1 MIPGLISVKI
11 VFINVVNEQIVFRQ
25 LKFVFFSQKAFFKH
39 VHAVKRIGKKIFLLT
54 ERRSDFAWC
63 HTPQP
68 SQNTE
73 SSLHC
78 RPHVPHGHL
87 RLLTRADFLLAIFLL

>member
-39 VHAVKRIGKKIFLLT
+39 VHAVKRIGKEIFLL
-54 ERRSDFAWC
+54 SL
-63 HTPQP
+63 P
-68 SQNTE
+68 S
-73 SSLHC
+73 
-78 RPHVPHGHL
+78 V
-87 RLLTRADFLLAIFLL
+87 FLLSRKAYLLQ